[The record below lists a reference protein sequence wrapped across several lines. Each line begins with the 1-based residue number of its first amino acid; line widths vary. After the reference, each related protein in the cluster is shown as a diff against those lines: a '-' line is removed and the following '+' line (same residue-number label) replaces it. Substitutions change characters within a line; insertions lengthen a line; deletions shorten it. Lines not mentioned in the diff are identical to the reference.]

1 MPLEPAVL
9 RLHALLACSDVAEA
23 LSGAFEPPEP
33 VAVERAVASL
43 VGLGALAQDGAGTA
57 LTPLGLRLSRL
68 PTAPHLGRALLC
80 ARALG
85 CLREA
90 ALLVAAHEASDDP
103 FGRRTAAAG
112 AARRALDGTSDHLAL
127 LRAHGEWASAEGGER
142 RGVAERR
149 GLSGAALRNLGRD
162 ASRLVESVEKACG
175 GAAAPAGHSI
185 GGASPAALVK
195 ASLIATGRAALLT
208 RPSGGG
214 KRPVELRGR
223 AGRAELALRP
233 HVATVLGGSG
243 VALPP
248 GQLCLSLA
256 AMRSA
261 AGLTALDTTLVSPLA
276 CLLLGPSLA
285 APSAEGAHGSGS
297 VAVDLAG
304 EVVVLAADDARA
316 IGEVRAQLEAAIG
329 GGGEPPSQAGGSL
342 TAVMAAL
349 LSPMDVPWA
358 GLPDGWRC
366 EEDETGAP
374 RYRSLVDP
382 SHATRHRPTVS
393 AACAAASAEAGRGSL
408 ERANAEHAAKQAA
421 RQAAKATAEAE
432 AAEAAAARREAT
444 REEDEA
450 RARAAAAAEAARV
463 EAEAEELKQITR
475 ARAAAAEAAEAS
487 ERRQS
492 GVAGSVHG
500 VAKLLA
506 ELELA
511 DKYTAAFAAAGYDD
525 AALAEVA
532 EALDDDREAGTAA
545 LDEMIEAVGLRG
557 GSAVKVRK
565 RMLEPPK
572 RGGGGGGGGKGGGG
586 GGGGKGGRGGG
597 GGGGRGGGGRGGGGK
612 GGDGDKDGS
621 RGRGGGGKGGKVKE
635 RAAGRGGGR
644 GGA

>member
-1 MPLEPAVL
+1 ML

-329 GGGEPPSQAGGSL
+329 GGGEPSL
-342 TAVMAAL
+342 TAFLAAL
-349 LSPMDVPWA
+349 LSPMEVPWA

-597 GGGGRGGGGRGGGGK
+597 GK